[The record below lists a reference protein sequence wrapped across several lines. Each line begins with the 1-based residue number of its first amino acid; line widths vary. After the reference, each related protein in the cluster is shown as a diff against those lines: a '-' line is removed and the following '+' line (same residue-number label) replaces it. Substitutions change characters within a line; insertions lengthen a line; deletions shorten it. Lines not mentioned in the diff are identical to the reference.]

1 MSANNRD
8 QYQGLL
14 IPDARLCQVDALWD
28 AESSYGQQS
37 PHPGRPA
44 PARDTEALLLSSG
57 TMDAGQSV
65 DVLTVDGG
73 PVGRS
78 ARAAGI
84 VWKNSTDGANSYRGR
99 EIPITLTGWEAVEW
113 VTGNGYT
120 HTDCVTLQAAAYRD
134 QVVIVASEPSSGDVV
149 AWRRSKDGTVQSAVT
164 IHDATT
170 EGKGFTPC
178 LVEVGDRLFCL
189 HWARG
194 NGAAAQNL
202 FIRTQVSIDGGAT
215 WTIARRQASELLGV
229 RASITFGGVAQDKYQ
244 PRSLSA
250 AHKDGQVVVLAHL
263 WQQVT
268 SGGSDR
274 ADTLAQWASPNL
286 ATKLDRVDLLDAT
299 AGVQDVGRCRVIAHA
314 GQFLAVL
321 VDNTANG
328 FVRSVR
334 FASAYDNVLEQFEAT
349 QIDNASANATSPVRQ
364 TDADL
369 ALVADDV
376 GLLWLLVRIA
386 DAGVNDRQRV
396 ELYFSQDDGLT
407 FETVSTDDQL
417 ANLAGSVWGIGRTG
431 GGVSHEDAYLTQFA
445 ATWQRGRL
453 LLSHT
458 WVAAT
463 GSNDESVGLLYLGGY
478 SDLTV
483 APWSAYAGL
492 QNRVPWVYTLLP
504 IERAQDLT
512 MYTASATGTTSNTLE
527 PGFERLRSGDGLSAG
542 RFAVDATDS
551 KTGDVLLCA
560 QFAARGSG
568 IGASSITDTTAF
580 LFRVDDGARGV
591 EVGLYLQTTE
601 LGIYDRVSGAQLARF
616 TGLPNKI
623 RQYRVA
629 VFADEAASVF
639 TCQVWYRTWD
649 READRT
655 WTSAGTFALTDD
667 GGTVGANRV
676 AFGAF
681 SSSTAGAEIDLYEGP
696 HWSTGDLQTANCLT
710 GSDHHWHT
718 WTTSSNPDGLGLTPL
733 STRPV
738 YLSKGLQVRAIDG
751 PALRDD
757 SWVVKTAYQFPV
769 ERLWPSYA
777 RSPRVRWRSVDD
789 TTQQS
794 IAVSLD
800 RTLLGTD
807 ESHPGAPLYALW
819 LDGINWRTGELQ
831 GYAGGAWSK
840 IADIDASAGFGS
852 LSYTREG
859 ASILPNSDTTKQ
871 IAGQELVG
879 WDWRPFTGGVVRRIK
894 ANRGGRWATGATAG
908 PRVRVAV
915 DGIDATDP
923 TSGSCYLS
931 ARQVCVVFELGA
943 TDVVSGFRLVID
955 AQDTVEGHLEV
966 GTMQLGPVWVSG
978 QVPDWGR
985 RIQQQLGTAYTVRQD
1000 GSVTASQPAPTGYG
1014 VEVGWAAGV
1023 DTRQFHDC
1031 TAEPT
1036 YITTT
1041 ASAGVE
1047 GVATWAATVYDLQGE
1062 IDALGSQPLVY
1073 LPKIE
1078 RGAASDVRN
1087 LTRWFEVY
1095 PARAPNGLSITSAY
1109 GNEGTDET
1117 LTVASVTLEPE
1128 L

>member
-1 MSANNRD
+1 MSANNRE

-14 IPDARLCQVDALWD
+14 LPDPRLRQVDALWN
-28 AESSYGQQS
+28 AESSFGQQS
-37 PHPGRPA
+37 PYPGRPS
-44 PARDTEALLLSSG
+44 PGRDTEALLLSSG
-57 TMDAGQSV
+57 TMTAGKSV

-84 VWKNSTDGANSYRGR
+84 VWKESTDSANSYRGR

-120 HTDCVTLQAAAYRD
+120 HTDCVTLTTPAYRD
-134 QVVIVASEPSSGDVV
+134 QVVIVASEPSTGDVV
-149 AWRRSKDGTVQSAVT
+149 AWRRSTDGTIQSQVV
-164 IHDATT
+164 IHNGAN

-194 NGAAAQNL
+194 SGAAAANL
-202 FIRTQVSIDGGAT
+202 FIRTQVSTDGGAT
-215 WTIARRQASELLGV
+215 WSVARRQATELLGV
-229 RASITFGGVAQDKYQ
+229 RASISFTGVANYQ

-263 WQQVT
+263 WQAVA

-274 ADTLAQWASPNL
+274 ADTLAQWASANL
-286 ATKLDRVDLLDAT
+286 ATKLDRIDLLDAT

-314 GQFLAVL
+314 GQFVAVMA
-321 VDNTANG
+321 DNTG
-328 FVRSVR
+328 SGGLLRRVR
-334 FASAYDNVLEQFEAT
+334 FASAYDNVLNQFEST
-349 QIDNASANATSPVRQ
+349 GINNVSTTASTPVRQ

-376 GLLWLLVRIA
+376 GLLFLLVRIA
-386 DAGVNDRQRV
+386 DTLNDDRQRV

-407 FETVSTDDQL
+407 FENVSTNDL
-417 ANLAGSVWGIGRTG
+417 LTNGTGSIWGIGRAG
-431 GGVSHEDAYLTQFA
+431 GGASHQDAYLTQFA
-445 ATWQRGRL
+445 GTWQRGRL

-463 GSNDESVGLLYLGGY
+463 GNNDESVGLLYLGGF

-512 MYTASATGTTSNTLE
+512 MYTASTTGTTSNTLE

-542 RFAVDATDS
+542 NLAVSATDS

-560 QFAARGSG
+560 QFAAKGSG
-568 IGASSITDTTAF
+568 AGASSTTPTSAF
-580 LFRVDDGARGV
+580 TFRVDDGSRGV
-591 EVGLYLQTTE
+591 ELGLFLTTTE
-601 LGIYDRVSGAQLARF
+601 LGIYDRVSGGQLARL
-616 TGLPNKI
+616 TGLANET

-629 VFADEAASVF
+629 VFADETSSVF
-639 TCQVWYRTWD
+639 TCQVWYRTWNRSED
-649 READRT
+649 RR
-655 WTSAGTFALTDD
+655 WTSAGTFSLTDD
-667 GGTVGANRV
+667 GGTVGTNRV

-681 SSSTAGAEIDLYEGP
+681 TSTTQIAEIDLFEGP

-718 WTTSSNPDGLGLTPL
+718 WTTASNPDALSLTPL

-738 YLSKGLQVRAIDG
+738 YLSKGLEVRAVDG
-751 PALRDD
+751 PAMRDD

-789 TTQQS
+789 TTQQK

-807 ESHPGAPLYALW
+807 ESHPGAPLFALW

-840 IADIDASAGFGS
+840 IADIDASAGFGA
-852 LSYTREG
+852 LSFTREG

-879 WDWRPFTGGVVRRIK
+879 WDWRPFTGNIVRRIK

-915 DGIDATDP
+915 DKIDATDP
-923 TSGSCYLS
+923 ASGSCFLS
-931 ARQVCVVFELGA
+931 ARQVCVVFELA
-943 TDVVSGFRLVID
+943 AADVVSGFRLVID

-985 RIQQQLGTAYTVRQD
+985 RISQQLGTAYNVRQD
-1000 GSVTASQPAPTGYG
+1000 GSVTAGQPAPSGYA
-1014 VEVGWAAGV
+1014 VEIGWAAGV
-1023 DTRQFHDC
+1023 DTRQFHDG

-1036 YITTT
+1036 YVTTT

-1047 GVATWAATVYDLQGE
+1047 GAATWAATVYDLQHE
-1062 IDALGSQPLVY
+1062 IDALGSHPLVY

-1078 RGAASDVRN
+1078 RNAPSDVRN

-1095 PARAPNGLSITSAY
+1095 PARAPNGLNITSAY
-1109 GNEGTDET
+1109 GDEGKDET
-1117 LTVASVTLEPE
+1117 FTVATVTLEPE